1 MRIRISFP
9 QPFCFTTFI
18 PVRISDINYGGHVGN
33 DSILS
38 IIHEARLNYLKQWNY
53 DEMNAGG
60 HGLIMADSAI
70 QYKGEA
76 FYGDEIRVDICVG
89 DVSSISF
96 DLFYKMTTQ
105 RNNTEIVIA
114 FVKTGMICFDYSQR
128 KITQMT
134 DEFHQKIT
142 SFKKNEQ

>member
-9 QPFCFTTFI
+9 RPFCFTTFI

-60 HGLIMADSAI
+60 HGLIMADSAV

-76 FYGDEIRVDICVG
+76 FYGDEIRVDICIG

-105 RNNTEIVIA
+105 RNQQEIVIA
-114 FVKTGMICFDYSQR
+114 YVKTGLICFNYTER

-134 DEFHQKIT
+134 DEFHQNIT
-142 SFKKNEQ
+142 QFNQNEL